1 MTSTITPAKATR
13 VSTAKRAPRPGTKA
27 WANELKD
34 NREALRVKFLD
45 AVRNVSDAESNERAT
60 GDAYRLGIILAHADG
75 ADSLVP
81 AQWRAALAEYKAGVE
96 CLPNASS
103 KLVQWSWAA
112 KIVKVHGV
120 SKLSAMVARGESLQT
135 FYNSMSKGK
144 DVGPGSE
151 SNSDDKGG
159 DTAKAGDKPKAGDK
173 SAQEVLA
180 DILTMSERLSRLV
193 DAGDIVSLAMLQ
205 QVGKTL
211 GKVARVNQQS
221 KADRAK
227 RQADAAIKA

>member
-1 MTSTITPAKATR
+1 MTSTTR
-13 VSTAKRAPRPGTKA
+13 DAVKRAPRPGTKA
-27 WANELKD
+27 WAADLRD
-34 NREALRVKFLD
+34 NREAHRVMFLD

-75 ADSLVP
+75 ADTMVP
-81 AQWRAALAEYKAGVE
+81 TQWRAALAEYRQGVE
-96 CLPNASS
+96 CLPNAAS
-103 KLVQWSWAA
+103 KMTQWSWAA

-135 FYNSMSKGK
+135 FYTSMSKGK

-151 SNSDDKGG
+151 SNSAD
-159 DTAKAGDKPKAGDK
+159 KAGDTTRADDAPKAGNK

-180 DILTMSERLSRLV
+180 DILTMSERLSRLI
-193 DAGDIVSLAMLQ
+193 DAGDIVSPAMLQ

-211 GKVARVNQQS
+211 GKAARANETNKVA
-221 KADRAK
+221 RAK